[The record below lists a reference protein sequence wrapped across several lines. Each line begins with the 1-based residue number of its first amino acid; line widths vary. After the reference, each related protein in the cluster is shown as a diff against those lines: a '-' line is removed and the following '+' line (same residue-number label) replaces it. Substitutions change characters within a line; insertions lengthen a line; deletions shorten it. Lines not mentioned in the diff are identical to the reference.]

1 MKSSFFDRLG
11 GLPPKLIDRHI
22 LSPTGVTTESGSSG
36 ACIRDCCRT
45 DRYEIP
51 GDLIVT
57 TTQGLKPAT
66 RDRTKIAS
74 HFTWDL
80 SHIYPDWSSW
90 EADLERLRALMA
102 SYQKLEGTLAEGAHR
117 ILEASRLS
125 DELGQLAYRVYQ
137 YPGLM
142 RSQDTRDN
150 AVQGRLEQVRLAFAA
165 FKQATAWY
173 TPELLRIP
181 EGTMKGWLAET
192 PDLAPYRFGI
202 EESYRMQEHVLDE
215 DGERL
220 LAYASTFNG
229 TPSQTYTML
238 ADADVKFP
246 TVTLS
251 DGTEVVASHAN
262 YSQGLHSLRS
272 QTDRETLFKAHFTVY
287 DASPNTFA
295 AIYNGVLQK
304 DWVIA
309 RSRRYASTL
318 EAKLDDDNIPAT
330 VVENLI
336 ATARD
341 GSGALQRYHRL
352 RKRSLGVERYRYFD
366 AYLPLVEVEWP
377 LPYESVSRLLVES
390 VEVFGADYQST
401 VQRAFDDRWIDVYEN
416 EGKRSGAFSAGVY
429 GVHPYMLLNYADTLN
444 DAFTVAHE
452 MGHTMHTVLSHETQP
467 FATSEYTIF
476 VAEVA
481 SMTNES
487 LFLDRLLAEEKD
499 PVRRVALLQH
509 AIDDISAGFY
519 RQAMFADFEL
529 RAHRE
534 VEAGRPITSEVLQ
547 NIYLGV
553 LAAFFGDALD
563 DQDWYRNT
571 WARIPHFYGS
581 PYYVYQ
587 YATSKA
593 AATALHR
600 RMTKGPDAERAAT
613 VGRYLELLRSGG
625 NDHPIT
631 QLQKAGVDFTTTEPT
646 EALVKEME
654 NLVDRLEEELSILSS

>member
-1 MKSSFFDRLG
+1 MSTN
-11 GLPPKLIDRHI
+11 P
-22 LSPTGVTTESGSSG
+22 
-36 ACIRDCCRT
+36 
-45 DRYEIP
+45 
-51 GDLIVT
+51 
-57 TTQGLKPAT
+57 GLKPTT
-66 RDRTKIAS
+66 RDRSQIAENY
-74 HFTWDL
+74 TWDL
-80 SHIYPDWSSW
+80 SHIYPDWASW
-90 EADLERLRALMA
+90 ESGLERMRELME
-102 SYQKLEGTLAEGAHR
+102 SYQEFKGTLAEGAHR

-142 RSQDTRDN
+142 QSQDTRDN
-150 AVQGRLEQVRLAFAA
+150 TVQGRLEQVRLAFAA

-181 EGTMKGWLAET
+181 EETMKGWLDDT
-192 PDLAPYRFGI
+192 PDLSPYRFGI

-220 LAYASTFNG
+220 LAYASSLNS

-251 DGTEVVASHAN
+251 DGSEVVASHAN
-262 YSQGLHSLRS
+262 YSQGLHSRRLQS
-272 QTDRETLFKAHFTVY
+272 DREKLFKAHFTVY
-287 DASPNTFA
+287 DGSTNTFA

-304 DWVIA
+304 DWFTA
-309 RSRRYASTL
+309 RSRRYHSAL
-318 EAKLDDDNIPAT
+318 EAKLDDDNIPT
-330 VVENLI
+330 SVVENLV

-352 RKRSLGVERYRYFD
+352 RRRALGLERYRYFD

-377 LPYESVSRLLVES
+377 LPYDAVSRLLVES
-390 VEVFGADYQST
+390 VGVFGERYQNT

-452 MGHTMHTVLSHETQP
+452 MGHTMHTMLSHESQP

-499 PVRRVALLQH
+499 PARRVALLQH
-509 AIDDISAGFY
+509 AIDDIAAGFY

-534 VEAGRPITSEVLQ
+534 VEAGRPITAEVLQ
-547 NIYLGV
+547 TIYLER
-553 LAAFFGDALD
+553 LEAFFADALD
-563 DQDWYRNT
+563 DREWYRNT
-571 WARIPHFYGS
+571 WARIPHFFGS

-593 AATALHR
+593 AATLLHR
-600 RMTKGPDAERAAT
+600 RMTEGDAADRAET
-613 VGRYLELLRSGG
+613 VTRYLELLRSGG

-646 EALVKEME
+646 EALVKEM
-654 NLVDRLEEELSILSS
+654 DRLVTQLEGELSTLSSKF

>member
-1 MKSSFFDRLG
+1 MT
-11 GLPPKLIDRHI
+11 I
-22 LSPTGVTTESGSSG
+22 
-36 ACIRDCCRT
+36 
-45 DRYEIP
+45 
-51 GDLIVT
+51 
-57 TTQGLKPAT
+57 TQGLKPAT
-66 RDRTKIAS
+66 RDRSQIAA
-74 HFTWDL
+74 HYKWNLGD
-80 SHIYPDWSSW
+80 IYPDWPSW

-102 SYQKLEGTLAEGAHR
+102 SYQEFEGTLAKGAQR

-142 RSQDTRDN
+142 QSQDTRDN
-150 AVQGRLEQVRLAFAA
+150 TVQGRLEQVRLAFAA

-181 EGTMKGWLAET
+181 EQTMKGWLDET

-251 DGTEVVASHAN
+251 DSTEVIASHGN
-262 YSQGLHSLRS
+262 YSQGLHSQRL
-272 QTDRETLFKAHFTVY
+272 QADREKLFKAHFSVY
-287 DASPNTFA
+287 DGSPNTFA

-304 DWVIA
+304 DWFIA
-309 RSRRYASTL
+309 RSRRYASAL
-318 EAKLDDDNIPAT
+318 EAKLDDDNIPPS
-330 VVENLI
+330 VVENLV

-352 RKRSLGVERYRYFD
+352 RRRALGLERYRYFD
-366 AYLPLVEVEWP
+366 AYLPLVDVEWP
-377 LPYESVSRLLVES
+377 LPYDEISRLLVES
-390 VEVFGADYQST
+390 VEVFGTGYQNT

-452 MGHTMHTVLSHETQP
+452 MGHTMHTVLSHESQP

-487 LFLDRLLAEEKD
+487 LFLDRLLAEETD
-499 PVRRVALLQH
+499 PERRVALLQH
-509 AIDDISAGFY
+509 AIDDIAAGFY
-519 RQAMFADFEL
+519 RQALFADFEL

-534 VEAGRPITSEVLQ
+534 VEAGRPITAEVLQ
-547 NIYLGV
+547 TIYLEC

-563 DQDWYRNT
+563 DQEWYRNT
-571 WARIPHFYGS
+571 WSRIPHFYGS

-593 AATALHR
+593 AATLLHR
-600 RMTKGPDAERAAT
+600 RMTEGDQEDRAET
-613 VGRYLELLRSGG
+613 VTRYLELLRSGG

-631 QLQKAGVDFTTTEPT
+631 QLQKAGMDFTTTEPT
-646 EALVKEME
+646 EALVAEMDS
-654 NLVDRLEEELSILSS
+654 LVDRLENELEVLSS